1 MPAANPVQTM
11 LALTR
16 HRNSSALLRSSPAA
30 PREISLLRHS
40 VGALSARRHGCVHC
54 HRTPLVGEIVHMYG
68 DRLVCELCRPR
79 HREPPARTEPVRS
92 PEHDRAVRARPRAA

>member
-1 MPAANPVQTM
+1 VPVTNWLQTM

-16 HRNSSALLRSSPAA
+16 HRNPLM
-30 PREISLLRHS
+30 EISLLRHS

-54 HRTPLVGEIVHMYG
+54 HRTPLIGEVVHIYEE
-68 DRLVCELCRPR
+68 RLVCELCRPL
-79 HREPPARTEPVRS
+79 HRERPGRSETVRS